1 MNWLVFIPFGTNE
14 HSSALENLC
23 IVYKLTQ
30 FDTLADKVVV
40 ALKVI
45 SHSALDKVSLATG
58 VGSFLAYLL
67 PRARSLVLRDSRLIV
82 ADLLQVSALVK
93 EIFVVQLGCSW
104 LGSLTSDR
112 LEWVNS
118 RYVRRMDGLVQRAL
132 SIIRICGTEEVE
144 ENNVR

>member
-1 MNWLVFIPFGTNE
+1 MAGFHSFGTNE

-45 SHSALDKVSLATG
+45 SHSALDPVSLATG
-58 VGSFLAYLL
+58 VGRFLAYLL

-104 LGSLTSDR
+104 LGSLTIDR
-112 LEWVNS
+112 LAWVNS
-118 RYVRRMDGLVQRAL
+118 RYVRRMDGLVPRAL
-132 SIIRICGTEEVE
+132 SIIRICGMYKVE
-144 ENNVR
+144 